1 MVQPQY
7 SPQESLKRVKLM
19 MKYDI
24 SKTLNENKEIIFE
37 QDTTDADV
45 GDIVRE
51 LDRFNSDEQKIV
63 DIIKKYKNK
72 SSFQNFLNKYK
83 TISGK
88 DFGSDVARAIKYP
101 GDEKE
106 YMDLKNHLKT
116 FGITLGQTAGSSGRG
131 TLTFD
136 GLSKTGGQV
145 GDTAARVPV
154 ATPPEL
160 KDVKAF
166 QDWLDVNAKGWATG
180 YKDGIINKGQNGRGY
195 GTFGPRTQK
204 AWATYKDQ
212 YLKGDTATETPKS
225 DTPAAG
231 TPAAETPA
239 AGTPAAGTPAA
250 GTPPKPDEIEQ
261 VDADD
266 SIDLLK

>member
-45 GDIVRE
+45 EDIVRE

-83 TISGK
+83 SISKK
-88 DFGSDVARAIKYP
+88 DFGDEIARAIKYP
-101 GDEKE
+101 GDAKE
-106 YMDLKNHLKT
+106 YADLAKHLKT
-116 FGITLGQTAGSSGRG
+116 IGITLGQTAGSSGRG
-131 TLTFD
+131 RLTFD
-136 GLSKTGGQV
+136 GASKTS
-145 GDTAARVPV
+145 APV
-154 ATPPEL
+154 NTDGTKTVTIPPEL

-166 QDWLDVNAKGWATG
+166 QDWLDVNAKGWAKG
-180 YKDGIINKGQNGRGY
+180 YTDGIINQGKNGRGY

-212 YLKGDTATETPKS
+212 YLKGDTA
-225 DTPAAG
+225 
-231 TPAAETPA
+231 AETPA
-239 AGTPAAGTPAA
+239 TGTPAAGT
-250 GTPPKPDEIEQ
+250 TPEVGGEEIT
-261 VDADD
+261 
-266 SIDLLK
+266 IDITNTDF

>member
-1 MVQPQY
+1 VEKNGIRGWLEVPQTKFGNNDIFIIKKIMVQPKY
-7 SPQESLKRVKLM
+7 SPQESLERVKLM
-19 MKYDI
+19 MNYDA

-45 GDIVRE
+45 GDIVKE
-51 LDRFNSDEQKIV
+51 LGNFNSDEQRIV
-63 DIIKKYKNK
+63 DIIKKYNNK

-88 DFGSDVARAIKYP
+88 DLDEDLFPTIKYP

-106 YMDLKNHLKT
+106 YLDLKNHLIK
-116 FGITLGQTAGSSGRG
+116 TLGIDVQDVQNPNG
-131 TLTFD
+131 TRMTFD
-136 GLSKTGGQV
+136 GASKTSAPV
-145 GDTAARVPV
+145 DTDGTKNPKVNPV

-180 YKDGIINKGQNGRGY
+180 YKDGIINKGQNGGGY

-212 YLKGDTATETPKS
+212 YLKGDTA
-225 DTPAAG
+225 AG
-231 TPAAETPA
+231 T
-239 AGTPAAGTPAA
+239 
-250 GTPPKPDEIEQ
+250 PDEIEQ